1 MAPSSAGG
9 VPLQAGPK
17 KNVMALDVDTSWY
30 RDMNIIEQLGL
41 EFKFWFY
48 IYIYIETFKGFK
60 E

>member
-48 IYIYIETFKGFK
+48 IYIYIY
-60 E
+60 